1 MTTLLGL
8 TYISN
13 EKVPLAD
20 LDDYVT
26 VQVPSA
32 GFDQHLGNYA
42 PWFWSI
48 DRRGGGG
55 VDFKQGK
62 YDYWVRR
69 IGSNQPIGFPVLSPT
84 SKEEGWISVMDGRH
98 RIMAIVD
105 SGRQAFA
112 ARLPRLLLGT
122 AQMTIPGLEIFD
134 L

>member
-1 MTTLLGL
+1 MADFMSVCWFHLLTSKSCDLLQPYNSIRDAGSMTTLLGL

-48 DRRGGGG
+48 DRRGAAA
-55 VDFKQGK
+55 
-62 YDYWVRR
+62 
-69 IGSNQPIGFPVLSPT
+69 
-84 SKEEGWISVMDGRH
+84 WISSKGN
-98 RIMAIVD
+98 
-105 SGRQAFA
+105 
-112 ARLPRLLLGT
+112 
-122 AQMTIPGLEIFD
+122 MTIGCAGSVPTNQ
-134 L
+134 